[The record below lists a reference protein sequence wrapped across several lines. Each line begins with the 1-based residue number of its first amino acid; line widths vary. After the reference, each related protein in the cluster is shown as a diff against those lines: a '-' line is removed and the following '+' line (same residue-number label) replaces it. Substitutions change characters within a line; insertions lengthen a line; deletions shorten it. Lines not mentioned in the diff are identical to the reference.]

1 MKHAPRLFAG
11 GGDLVLHES
20 LLAEGSA
27 AHDAVEQCRYCRQIR
42 HEISMSFSDM
52 KKKLLLLGGS
62 SYLLPVIEK
71 AHALGLYVITC
82 GCLPHNAAHPF
93 SFARRGEIM
102 V

>member
-1 MKHAPRLFAG
+1 MKP
-11 GGDLVLHES
+11 
-20 LLAEGSA
+20 
-27 AHDAVEQCRYCRQIR
+27 
-42 HEISMSFSDM
+42 DM

-82 GCLPHNAAHPF
+82 DYLPNNVAHL
-93 SFARRGEIM
+93 AVRRTIRRDM

>member
-1 MKHAPRLFAG
+1 MKP
-11 GGDLVLHES
+11 
-20 LLAEGSA
+20 
-27 AHDAVEQCRYCRQIR
+27 
-42 HEISMSFSDM
+42 DM

-82 GCLPHNAAHPF
+82 DDLPHNAAHPF
-93 SFARRGEIM
+93 TFARRTICRDM

>member
-1 MKHAPRLFAG
+1 
-11 GGDLVLHES
+11 
-20 LLAEGSA
+20 
-27 AHDAVEQCRYCRQIR
+27 
-42 HEISMSFSDM
+42 M

-82 GCLPHNAAHPF
+82 DYLPHNAAHLVGGHTI
-93 SFARRGEIM
+93 RRDM

>member
-1 MKHAPRLFAG
+1 MKP
-11 GGDLVLHES
+11 
-20 LLAEGSA
+20 
-27 AHDAVEQCRYCRQIR
+27 
-42 HEISMSFSDM
+42 DM

-82 GCLPHNAAHPF
+82 DCLPNNAAH
-93 SFARRGEIM
+93 FAVRRTVRRDM